1 MHPIISPSRWNWTMH
16 ELSLAGSAVEL
27 IEATAR
33 REGFSRV
40 RVVWMEIGA
49 LSCVEPD
56 ALRLA
61 FEAAARG
68 SCAEHAR
75 LELIGALDERLGGVP
90 TMAAEG
96 AAKGGGEADLRRET
110 AELLRARRE
119 ALQLCSRWVDHPTA
133 WE

>member
-1 MHPIISPSRWNWTMH
+1 MH

-75 LELIGALDERLGGVP
+75 LELIDVPGVGHCPACDRPSPMTEIYALCPHCGDRPLRVLRGTEMRLKNLDV
-90 TMAAEG
+90 E
-96 AAKGGGEADLRRET
+96 
-110 AELLRARRE
+110 
-119 ALQLCSRWVDHPTA
+119 
-133 WE
+133 